1 MEVSNLQGQLSQKEK
16 LLLEDLKSEE
26 ELCVVKYKNYAQQAQ
41 DPQLSQLFS
50 GIGDVEQGHYDTVNQ
65 LLQSGGQSSGQQGQ
79 GGQKQGQGGSQGQQ
93 GQSQSSQN
101 MKSGQAGGQMNQAMG
116 KINLG
121 QMGSG
126 SSGTDKYLLQD
137 MLTIEKHVSSAYNT
151 SIFEMTHP
159 NIKQALQHIQ
169 KEEQDHGEQLY
180 QYMSSHGMY
189 QVQ

>member
-1 MEVSNLQGQLSQKEK
+1 MQGQLSQKER

-26 ELCVVKYKNYAQQAQ
+26 ELCVVKYRNYAQQAQ

-50 GIGDVEQGHYDTVNQ
+50 GIADVEQGHYDTVNQ

-79 GGQKQGQGGSQGQQ
+79 GGQKQNQSGSQGQS
-93 GQSQSSQN
+93 GKGQSSQGTN
-101 MKSGQAGGQMNQAMG
+101 SGQAGGQMNQAAG

-121 QMGSG
+121 QAGSNSSG
-126 SSGTDKYLLQD
+126 SDKYLLQD
-137 MLTIEKHVSSAYNT
+137 MLTTEKHVSSAYNT
-151 SIFEMTHP
+151 SIFEMTQP

-189 QVQ
+189 QAQ

>member
-1 MEVSNLQGQLSQKEK
+1 MEVSNLQGQLSQKER

-26 ELCVVKYKNYAQQAQ
+26 ELCVVKYQNYAQQAQ

-50 GIGDVEQGHYDTVNQ
+50 GIADVEQGHYDTVNQ

-79 GGQKQGQGGSQGQQ
+79 GGKP
-93 GQSQSSQN
+93 
-101 MKSGQAGGQMNQAMG
+101 GGQMNQATG
-116 KINLG
+116 NISLG
-121 QMGSG
+121 QAGSN
-126 SSGTDKYLLQD
+126 SSGADKYLLQD

-151 SIFEMTHP
+151 SIFEMTQP

-189 QVQ
+189 QAQ